1 MSFPKPYADTV
12 ARLRVA
18 LGFLLAGAFLWFSD
32 PCPRSLAV
40 GLPVAVLGLFLRAWA
55 AGHLEKNLELAQNGP
70 YARVRNPLY
79 AGTLTAAAGLA
90 IAARSWILAVVLAA
104 TFLCVY
110 LPVVELEEQHLARLF
125 PEFQDY
131 ARRVPRL
138 IPRVIP
144 RLGAVSSVGKKFRW
158 TLYIRNREYQALAG
172 FMVGTAVLAWKA
184 LR

>member
-32 PCPRSLAV
+32 PRPHSLAV
-40 GLPVAVLGLFLRAWA
+40 GLPVAILGLSLRAWA

-79 AGTLTAAAGLA
+79 AGTVTAAVGLA
-90 IAARSWILAVVLAA
+90 IAARSWILAVLLAA

-138 IPRVIP
+138 IPRLRALP
-144 RLGAVSSVGKKFRW
+144 CAGKRFRW
-158 TLYIRNREYQALAG
+158 ALYIRNREYQALAG
-172 FMVGTAVLAWKA
+172 FLAGAAVLAWKA
-184 LR
+184 LRL

>member
-18 LGFLLAGAFLWFSD
+18 LGFLLAGVFLWFSD
-32 PCPRSLAV
+32 PRPYSLAV
-40 GLPVAVLGLFLRAWA
+40 GLPVAVVGLFLRAWA
-55 AGHLEKNLELAQNGP
+55 AGHLEKNLELAQDGP

-90 IAARSWILAVVLAA
+90 IAARSWILAAVLAA
-104 TFLCVY
+104 FFLCVY

-131 ARRVPRL
+131 ARRVRRL
-138 IPRVIP
+138 IPR
-144 RLGAVSSVGKKFRW
+144 LGGVHGAGKRFRW
-158 TLYIRNREYQALAG
+158 ALYVRNREYQALAG
-172 FMVGTAVLAWKA
+172 FVAGTAVLTWKV
-184 LR
+184 LRL

>member
-32 PCPRSLAV
+32 PRSHSLAV
-40 GLPVAVLGLFLRAWA
+40 GLPVAALGLFLRAWA
-55 AGHLEKNLELAQNGP
+55 AGHLEKDFELAQDGP

-90 IAARSWILAVVLAA
+90 IAARSWILAAVLAA
-104 TFLCVY
+104 NFLCVY

-138 IPRVIP
+138 IPRL
-144 RLGAVSSVGKKFRW
+144 RAVPVAGKRFRW
-158 TLYIRNREYQALAG
+158 SLYLHNREYQALAG
-172 FMVGTAVLAWKA
+172 FLAGAAVLTWKA